1 MSESMRERPPCS
13 IKDGCGKS
21 RVCSE
26 GVLTKTQNRLIS
38 SATANYAPFCETSCR
53 SSKPAR
59 SSSELRDAM
68 PSVNSPGF
76 AKRPV
81 SNGLPVSV
89 MKGTCKTPFS
99 GSSNLKGLKGWNVV
113 AGPARG
119 VYNSVSDAFP
129 QESAQSYRDFRPAS
143 VTKSTHRVSTAERA
157 LLVGVGWKRAPRF
170 PGMPAGEQGR
180 ENLSE
185 LVELARSAGADVAGT
200 VFQLREA
207 ADPATLVGRG
217 KLDEIRAEA
226 TAHKAPLIIFDSNLS
241 PIQQRN
247 IETATDRRV
256 IDRTQLILDIFA
268 RHARSREGQLQVELA
283 QLNYLLPRLTGKG
296 TAMSRLGGKSGG
308 GGAGGAGGGAG
319 RIGVR
324 GPGEKKLETDR
335 RRIRDRVR
343 KIEISIDEVRKQRA
357 LRREARNA
365 VPLGTIALVGY
376 TNAGKSTLFN
386 ALSRAEVL
394 VSSRMFAT
402 LDPTIRALRFPSN
415 RRVLVSDT
423 VGFIRDLPKGL
434 LTAFRATLEE
444 VQEAS
449 LILHVSDVSN
459 PHHEELDGE
468 VEKILRELG
477 VDGRPRLPVLNKMDR
492 LTPEERKAVTN
503 GAGKCADTGNAP
515 VLVSALT
522 GDGIEELLRRM
533 DAEMPTDPLVTLSIR
548 MPLAEGR
555 TLAMIHALGR
565 VLHSEIDDS
574 HMRLDA
580 EVPAS
585 IAKRLRL
592 KDYSV
597 EETFPRAVS

>member
-1 MSESMRERPPCS
+1 
-13 IKDGCGKS
+13 
-21 RVCSE
+21 V
-26 GVLTKTQNRLIS
+26 TKTQHQ
-38 SATANYAPFCETSCR
+38 
-53 SSKPAR
+53 
-59 SSSELRDAM
+59 
-68 PSVNSPGF
+68 
-76 AKRPV
+76 V
-81 SNGLPVSV
+81 SN
-89 MKGTCKTPFS
+89 
-99 GSSNLKGLKGWNVV
+99 
-113 AGPARG
+113 
-119 VYNSVSDAFP
+119 
-129 QESAQSYRDFRPAS
+129 
-143 VTKSTHRVSTAERA
+143 AERA
-157 LLVGVGWKRAPRF
+157 LLVGVGWKRTPRF

-180 ENLSE
+180 ESLAE
-185 LVELARSAGADVAGT
+185 LVELARSAGAEIAGT
-200 VFQLREA
+200 VFQMRDA

-226 TAHKAPLIIFDSNLS
+226 TAHHAPLIIFDSNLS
-241 PIQQRN
+241 PVQQRN
-247 IETATDRRV
+247 IEETTERRV

-283 QLNYLLPRLTGKG
+283 QLNYMLPRLTGKG

-402 LDPTIRALRFPSN
+402 LDPTIRALRLPSN

-444 VQEAS
+444 VQEAA

-459 PHHEELDGE
+459 PHHDELDEE
-468 VEKILRELG
+468 VDKILRELH
-477 VDGRPRLPVLNKMDR
+477 VDSRPRLRVLNKMDR
-492 LTPEERKAVTN
+492 LSPEEQKVATN
-503 GAGKCADTGNAP
+503 GAGRCPGAGSTP
-515 VLVSALT
+515 VLMSALT
-522 GDGIEELLRRM
+522 GEGIEELLRRM
-533 DAEMPTDPLVTLSIR
+533 DAEMPTDPVVTLSIR
-548 MPLAEGR
+548 LPLAEGR

-585 IAKRLRL
+585 IATRLRL
-592 KDYSV
+592 KEYAV
-597 EETFPRAVS
+597 EETFPRVLS

>member
-1 MSESMRERPPCS
+1 
-13 IKDGCGKS
+13 
-21 RVCSE
+21 
-26 GVLTKTQNRLIS
+26 
-38 SATANYAPFCETSCR
+38 
-53 SSKPAR
+53 
-59 SSSELRDAM
+59 
-68 PSVNSPGF
+68 
-76 AKRPV
+76 
-81 SNGLPVSV
+81 
-89 MKGTCKTPFS
+89 
-99 GSSNLKGLKGWNVV
+99 
-113 AGPARG
+113 
-119 VYNSVSDAFP
+119 
-129 QESAQSYRDFRPAS
+129 
-143 VTKSTHRVSTAERA
+143 

-180 ENLSE
+180 ESLSE
-185 LVELARSAGADVAGT
+185 LVELARSAGAEIAGT
-200 VFQLREA
+200 VFQMRDA

-241 PIQQRN
+241 PVQQRN
-247 IETATDRRV
+247 IEEATDRRV

-343 KIEISIDEVRKQRA
+343 KIEVSIDEVRKQRA

-394 VSSRMFAT
+394 VSPRMFAT
-402 LDPTIRALRFPSN
+402 LDPTIRALRLPSN

-423 VGFIRDLPKGL
+423 VGFIRDLPSGL

-444 VQEAS
+444 VQEAA

-459 PHHEELDGE
+459 PRHDDLDEEVD
-468 VEKILRELG
+468 KILRELG
-477 VDGRPRLPVLNKMDR
+477 VDGRPRLRVLNKMDR
-492 LTPEERKAVTN
+492 LTLEERKALTN
-503 GAGKCADTGNAP
+503 SRRKGVGDSP

-522 GDGIEELLRRM
+522 GEGIEDLLRRM
-533 DAEMPTDPLVTLSIR
+533 DVEMPTDPVVTLSIR
-548 MPLAEGR
+548 LPLTEGR

-585 IAKRLRL
+585 IARRLRL
-592 KDYSV
+592 KEFAV
-597 EETFPRAVS
+597 EETFPRVPS